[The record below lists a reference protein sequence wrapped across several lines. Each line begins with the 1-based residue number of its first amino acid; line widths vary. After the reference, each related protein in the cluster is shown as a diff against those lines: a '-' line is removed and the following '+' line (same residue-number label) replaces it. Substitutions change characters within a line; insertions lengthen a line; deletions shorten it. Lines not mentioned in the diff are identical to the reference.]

1 MKSSIYIGYM
11 YNILKKRKKKE
22 ACVWVWVWV
31 CVGGGG
37 VELEEQVIMEEEK
50 TSVRQNFIS

>member
-1 MKSSIYIGYM
+1 MT
-11 YNILKKRKKKE
+11 LKKLNKQTKQR
-22 ACVWVWVWV
+22 V
-31 CVGGGG
+31 CVCGGGG

>member
-1 MKSSIYIGYM
+1 MT
-11 YNILKKRKKKE
+11 LKKLNKQT
-22 ACVWVWVWV
+22 ACV
-31 CVGGGG
+31 CVGGGGG